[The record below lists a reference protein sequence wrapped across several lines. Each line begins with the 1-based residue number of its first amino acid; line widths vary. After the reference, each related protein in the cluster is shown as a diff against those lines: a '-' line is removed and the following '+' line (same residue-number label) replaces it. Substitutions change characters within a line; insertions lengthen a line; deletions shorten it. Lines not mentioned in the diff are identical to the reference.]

1 MWWWKLC
8 SIPGT
13 VNKLDS
19 MVHQHTSYTS
29 SNCSLFFFQVS
40 GLLKRWWP
48 IIAWRNVTCLRE
60 PPFSLSLLPL
70 SHFGH
75 MTEKQG
81 ALFDLHS
88 RRYTSLWFPV
98 FTFKRQKRE
107 ERLIDHTAASW
118 RSTGHIET
126 EQGFAP
132 LGQCFCRSLCVC
144 MEDVKT
150 CDLLW
155 FGLCVA
161 FVHIQTS
168 KLKTGVN
175 LHVYVCVVCLC
186 VSVCVST
193 CALVPV
199 CHQGLSPS
207 RYLPDLLSGTHQKE
221 KKRRIK
227 QNKKSQFTESAHL
240 SSSSLWFF
248 AFLSTSPMY
257 SQIATCHWGFVPAA
271 AHTSSF
277 VRINF

>member
-1 MWWWKLC
+1 M
-8 SIPGT
+8 S
-13 VNKLDS
+13 
-19 MVHQHTSYTS
+19 
-29 SNCSLFFFQVS
+29 
-40 GLLKRWWP
+40 
-48 IIAWRNVTCLRE
+48 

-75 MTEKQG
+75 MTEKQET
-81 ALFDLHS
+81 LFDLHS
-88 RRYTSLWFPV
+88 RGYTSLWFPV

-161 FVHIQTS
+161 LVHIQTS

-186 VSVCVST
+186 VSVCVDMCSCSCMSSRT
-193 CALVPV
+193 VTLSLSSRPV
-199 CHQGLSPS
+199 IRHSPK
-207 RYLPDLLSGTHQKE
+207 REKE
-221 KKRRIK
+221 EDKAE
-227 QNKKSQFTESAHL
+227 QKKSIYRERPSLLFIPLFFCL
-240 SSSSLWFF
+240 SF
-248 AFLSTSPMY
+248 
-257 SQIATCHWGFVPAA
+257 H
-271 AHTSSF
+271 
-277 VRINF
+277 

>member
-1 MWWWKLC
+1 MC

-13 VNKLDS
+13 VNKLNS
-19 MVHQHTSYTS
+19 MVHQHTSYT

-48 IIAWRNVTCLRE
+48 TIAWRNVTCLRE

-75 MTEKQG
+75 MTEKQET
-81 ALFDLHS
+81 LFDLHS

-132 LGQCFCRSLCVC
+132 LGQCFCRSLCAC

-161 FVHIQTS
+161 LVHIQTS

-186 VSVCVST
+186 VSVCVCRRVLLFLYVIKDCHPLAIFQT
-193 CALVPV
+193 CYQAL
-199 CHQGLSPS
+199 
-207 RYLPDLLSGTHQKE
+207 T
-221 KKRRIK
+221 KKRKR
-227 QNKKSQFTESAHL
+227 
-240 SSSSLWFF
+240 
-248 AFLSTSPMY
+248 
-257 SQIATCHWGFVPAA
+257 GG
-271 AHTSSF
+271 
-277 VRINF
+277 